1 MVLDFSDQY
10 PDAKII
16 KLEQNYRSTGNILS
30 AAYSVVC
37 KNQNRAEKKLWTKN
51 PKGNKIQLIE
61 CYNVFDLILAKNDSY
76 TYFWESI
83 FILHKK
89 KYKIGQIPVQ
99 LPYRKIGSSK
109 MQWKDIFFAIY
120 YLAIVFLKKIIG
132 KYNYK

>member
-1 MVLDFSDQY
+1 MY
-10 PDAKII
+10 
-16 KLEQNYRSTGNILS
+16 
-30 AAYSVVC
+30 
-37 KNQNRAEKKLWTKN
+37 
-51 PKGNKIQLIE
+51 
-61 CYNVFDLILAKNDSY
+61 DLILAKNDSY

-109 MQWKDIFFAIY
+109 IHWKDIFFAIY